1 MITAEIIGYKK
12 KNKNV
17 IMKGNT
23 NIYGITLSELMVLYI
38 LLILTLV
45 FTLPST
51 IIIFL
56 LPKYKV
62 LIIIIPFEFGMIQ
75 DSD

>member
-1 MITAEIIGYKK
+1 
-12 KNKNV
+12 
-17 IMKGNT
+17 
-23 NIYGITLSELMVLYI
+23 MVLYI

>member
-1 MITAEIIGYKK
+1 MTTAEIIGYKK
-12 KNKNV
+12 NNKNV

-56 LPKYKV
+56 LPKYKG
-62 LIIIIPFEFGMIQ
+62 LIAILPFKSGIIQ
-75 DSD
+75 DSS